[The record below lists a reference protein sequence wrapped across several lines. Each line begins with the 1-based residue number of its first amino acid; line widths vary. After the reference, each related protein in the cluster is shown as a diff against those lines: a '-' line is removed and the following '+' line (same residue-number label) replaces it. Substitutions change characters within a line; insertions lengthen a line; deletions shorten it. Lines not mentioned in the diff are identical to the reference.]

1 MKESAVRQVKQV
13 RLYSMGKKVT
23 RSRARHRRQIRVRK
37 RVKGTADRPRL
48 NVFRSLTGIYA
59 QVIDDEV
66 GQTMVSASSIDHELR
81 AKMKGKTK
89 TEQAQFIGQIL
100 AERAKSIG
108 IEKVVFD
115 RAGYKYIGR
124 VKALAEGAREGGLQF

>member
-1 MKESAVRQVKQV
+1 
-13 RLYSMGKKVT
+13 MGKKVT
-23 RSRARHRRQIRVRK
+23 RSKARQRRQFRVRR
-37 RVKGTADRPRL
+37 RVSGTADRPRL

-81 AKMKGKTK
+81 ASMNEKTK
-89 TEQAQFIGQIL
+89 TEQAQIVGQVI
-100 AERAKSIG
+100 AERAKSLG
-108 IEKVVFD
+108 IDKVVFD
-115 RAGYKYIGR
+115 RAGYRYIGR

>member
-1 MKESAVRQVKQV
+1 MA
-13 RLYSMGKKVT
+13 KKVT
-23 RSRARHRRQIRVRK
+23 RSKARQRRHIRVRR

-48 NVFRSLTGIYA
+48 NVFRSLTEIYA
-59 QVIDDEV
+59 QVIDDEL

-81 AKMKGKTK
+81 SNMKEKSK
-89 TEQAQFIGQIL
+89 TEQAQLVGQML

>member
-1 MKESAVRQVKQV
+1 
-13 RLYSMGKKVT
+13 MGKKVT
-23 RSRARHRRQIRVRK
+23 RSKARQRRQFRVRR
-37 RVKGTADRPRL
+37 RVTGTADRPRL

-81 AKMKGKTK
+81 ASMNEKTK
-89 TEQAQFIGQIL
+89 TEQAQIVGQVI
-100 AERAKSIG
+100 AERAKSLG
-108 IEKVVFD
+108 IDKVVFD
-115 RAGYKYIGR
+115 RAGYRYIGR

>member
-1 MKESAVRQVKQV
+1 
-13 RLYSMGKKVT
+13 MGKKVT
-23 RSRARHRRQIRVRK
+23 RSKARQRRQFRVRR
-37 RVKGTADRPRL
+37 RVTGTADRPRL

-81 AKMKGKTK
+81 ASMNEKTK
-89 TEQAQFIGQIL
+89 TEQAQIVGQII
-100 AERAKSIG
+100 AERAKSLG
-108 IEKVVFD
+108 IDKVVFD
-115 RAGYKYIGR
+115 RAGYRYIGR

>member
-1 MKESAVRQVKQV
+1 
-13 RLYSMGKKVT
+13 MGKKVT
-23 RSRARHRRQIRVRK
+23 RSKARKRRQIRVRK
-37 RVKGTADRPRL
+37 RVIGTAERPRL

-59 QVIDDEV
+59 QVIDDEL
-66 GQTMVSASSIDHELR
+66 GQTMVSASTNDHQLR
-81 AKMKGKTK
+81 ENMKGKTK
-89 TEQAQFIGQIL
+89 TEQAQLVGKSL
-100 AERAKSIG
+100 AERAKSVG